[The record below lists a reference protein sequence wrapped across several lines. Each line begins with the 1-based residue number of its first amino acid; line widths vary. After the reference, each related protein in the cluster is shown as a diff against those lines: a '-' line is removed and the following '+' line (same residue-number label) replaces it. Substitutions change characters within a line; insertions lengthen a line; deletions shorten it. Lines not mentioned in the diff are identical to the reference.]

1 MQPPRA
7 IMFDLDDT
15 LAESFKS
22 PSAAVLGSLRR
33 LLEHVPVAIIT
44 GAGFQ
49 RMQEQFLSELTISPH
64 ADRLFIFP
72 NSSAQ
77 SYQYENGAWKE
88 AYSFLLTDDER
99 ARIKMKIAETV
110 AETETLKNVPHFGQ
124 QLFDREAQVAYTPVG
139 SEASSEFKR
148 DWDADGTKRRRFW
161 EELKRRLPEF
171 EILMGGRATIDITK
185 KGVNKA
191 HGVEWFS
198 EHIGVPVSEML
209 YVGDAL
215 YEGGNDAVV
224 IPTGIKIRSVAG
236 PEETPRLINELLAA
250 YGK

>member
-15 LAESFKS
+15 LAESFKP
-22 PSAAVLGSLRR
+22 PSAEVLGGLRR
-33 LLEHVPVAIIT
+33 LLEYVPVAIIT

-49 RMQEQFLSELTISPH
+49 RMQEQFLSELTSSAH

-77 SYQYENGAWKE
+77 SYQYENGEWKE
-88 AYSFLLTDDER
+88 VYSFLLTDGER
-99 ARIKMKIAETV
+99 ALIKKTIAEVV
-110 AETETLKNVPHFGQ
+110 AGTDILKNVPHYGQ

-139 SEASSEFKR
+139 SDASSEFKR
-148 DWDADGTKRRRFW
+148 NWDADGTKRRRFW
-161 EELKRRLPEF
+161 KELKRRLPEF

-198 EHIGVPVSEML
+198 DHLGVPVSEML

-224 IPTGIKIRSVAG
+224 IPTGINIRPVAG
-236 PEETPRLINELLAA
+236 PEETPHIIDELLAA
-250 YGK
+250 YET